1 MSNEKRFIYVPRE
14 RKSVL
19 LRTCST
25 IFCIGTALMWLSRDK
40 LGYEKGD
47 LLIMSGIAVLLI
59 TLSISGRRAERKAAA
74 DSETLKHIREETGK
88 GDYNSDIF
96 YDR

>member
-1 MSNEKRFIYVPRE
+1 MSGEKRTIYVPRE
-14 RKSVL
+14 RKSIL

-25 IFCIGTALMWLSRDK
+25 LFCIGTAVMWLSKDRF
-40 LGYEKGD
+40 GFEKGD

-59 TLSISGRRAERKAAA
+59 TLSLAGRRAERKAAA
-74 DSETLKHIREETGK
+74 DSETIRRIREETGK

-96 YDR
+96 YDS

>member
-1 MSNEKRFIYVPRE
+1 MNDKKRVIYVPKE

-19 LRTCST
+19 LRVSSGL
-25 IFCIGTALMWLSRDK
+25 FGAGTALMWFMKDRF
-40 LGYEKGD
+40 GFEKGD

-59 TLSISGRRAERKAAA
+59 TLSLSGKRAERKAAA
-74 DSETLKHIREETGK
+74 DSETIKRIREETGK

-96 YDR
+96 YS